1 MRLKSFTT
9 YGFKSFADKTEL
21 TFDKGIT
28 AVVGPNGSGKSN
40 ISDAIRWVLGEQSA
54 KYLRGSK
61 MEDVIFNGS
70 AKRRALGMAE
80 VTLNF
85 DNSDHSLPLDFA
97 EVSLTR
103 RLYRSGDGEYAINKK
118 KCRLKDIITL
128 LADTGLGKG
137 SMSII
142 GQNRIDEILNSRPE
156 ERRALF
162 EEAAGIAKY
171 RLRKKEATS
180 RLDEATNNLTRINDI
195 KAEVDS
201 QVGPLEIAAE
211 KTRKFNA
218 LSKEQRSC
226 RIAVLVRKIDGLA
239 AHQQELADK
248 KKIVSD
254 EYAERL
260 AKQTAKQGEFTKVQN
275 DLDELARAYNALQE
289 EISDKQTEAER
300 LKGEQNVLDERANQ
314 STQSKEKVLKKN
326 EELNL
331 KAQEMEKTIKA
342 LTAEFD
348 AADKKRLAKDLAVKE
363 LEKKANELAQALAN
377 LEAERD
383 SASTEAFED
392 MQKLTNARNDLR
404 ELEQKQDLRARKRES
419 LKQKIEEA
427 EALCTSLNE
436 AYQKKLDE
444 QAEVEEKGRSFVDSK
459 NKIEAQLK
467 NINAE
472 LVEIRTKHQELQKS
486 LSAAEAKENALSKL
500 QASYEGFG
508 FGIKNILKAKEAW
521 SKNIIGVVA
530 ELIKVDNKFVT
541 AIETALGEGAQ
552 NIVARDAETAK
563 SGIAFL
569 KQTNGGRATF
579 LPLDTV
585 QKRIPSKEEEAL
597 TKLPGVLGFAADLIK
612 FEPEAE
618 SAIRFL
624 LGRVLVAN
632 DIDAAHRAALKGKFK
647 LRVVTLEGDTVNAGG
662 SFSGGSKKHRDGYL
676 SRNVEIEKA
685 RSEAKKLH
693 GLYLEAQEAL
703 EEKEEAA
710 EGLNKKISAL
720 NESINQER
728 IRFGELKVELTR
740 IEENKTRENENLELL
755 VDERSEISNAY
766 LADREK
772 LKALRTNVSE
782 MESASDEGRAKRE
795 EIAQK
800 LRNTNTELTVN
811 NNELTDAKVELEN
824 ATSTAKFAEE
834 RLKNFDA
841 DILDVQ
847 GEIKANEEEAQ
858 RLDNLVAQ
866 CALDKAA
873 LEEKR
878 MEILAELNQNIS
890 GKTKYNEERES
901 LIASQALVQ
910 ADLNKIN
917 VSVNESER
925 KLQQFEIDAA
935 KLTAD
940 YENATTQLEEDYSLD
955 VFGARLEID
964 PASSEKTDD
973 ELKEQDRHI
982 TLRIAHL
989 GPINPA
995 AIEEYEAVKE
1005 RSEFLNKQ
1013 YNDLCKAKNDLEL
1026 VIGEINS
1033 GMTKRFNE
1041 AFKKINLHF
1050 ANCYAKLFDGGTA
1063 VLKLSDPDDVLNS
1076 GIEIEAQ
1083 PPGKK
1088 LGSLYL
1094 LSGGERSLTVIALL
1108 FALLSYQPSPFC
1120 ILDEIDAALDDANII
1135 RFSNFLKNYSLN
1147 TQFIVITHRKGTM
1160 ERADIMYGV
1169 TMEESG
1175 VSKLLSVKINEKE
1188 NA

>member
-1 MRLKSFTT
+1 M
-9 YGFKSFADKTEL
+9 
-21 TFDKGIT
+21 
-28 AVVGPNGSGKSN
+28 
-40 ISDAIRWVLGEQSA
+40 
-54 KYLRGSK
+54 
-61 MEDVIFNGS
+61 
-70 AKRRALGMAE
+70 
-80 VTLNF
+80 
-85 DNSDHSLPLDFA
+85 
-97 EVSLTR
+97 
-103 RLYRSGDGEYAINKK
+103 
-118 KCRLKDIITL
+118 
-128 LADTGLGKG
+128 
-137 SMSII
+137 
-142 GQNRIDEILNSRPE
+142 
-156 ERRALF
+156 
-162 EEAAGIAKY
+162 
-171 RLRKKEATS
+171 
-180 RLDEATNNLTRINDI
+180 
-195 KAEVDS
+195 
-201 QVGPLEIAAE
+201 
-211 KTRKFNA
+211 
-218 LSKEQRSC
+218 
-226 RIAVLVRKIDGLA
+226 
-239 AHQQELADK
+239 
-248 KKIVSD
+248 
-254 EYAERL
+254 
-260 AKQTAKQGEFTKVQN
+260 
-275 DLDELARAYNALQE
+275 
-289 EISDKQTEAER
+289 
-300 LKGEQNVLDERANQ
+300 
-314 STQSKEKVLKKN
+314 
-326 EELNL
+326 
-331 KAQEMEKTIKA
+331 
-342 LTAEFD
+342 
-348 AADKKRLAKDLAVKE
+348 
-363 LEKKANELAQALAN
+363 
-377 LEAERD
+377 
-383 SASTEAFED
+383 
-392 MQKLTNARNDLR
+392 
-404 ELEQKQDLRARKRES
+404 
-419 LKQKIEEA
+419 
-427 EALCTSLNE
+427 
-436 AYQKKLDE
+436 DE

-459 NKIEAQLK
+459 NKIDAQLK

-710 EGLNKKISAL
+710 EGLSKKITAL

-740 IEENKTRENENLELL
+740 IEENKQRENENLELL
-755 VDERSEISNAY
+755 VDERSEISNSY

-772 LKALRTNVSE
+772 LKALRKTVSE

-890 GKTKYNEERES
+890 GKTKYNEEREG

>member
-1 MRLKSFTT
+1 M
-9 YGFKSFADKTEL
+9 
-21 TFDKGIT
+21 
-28 AVVGPNGSGKSN
+28 
-40 ISDAIRWVLGEQSA
+40 
-54 KYLRGSK
+54 
-61 MEDVIFNGS
+61 
-70 AKRRALGMAE
+70 
-80 VTLNF
+80 
-85 DNSDHSLPLDFA
+85 
-97 EVSLTR
+97 
-103 RLYRSGDGEYAINKK
+103 
-118 KCRLKDIITL
+118 
-128 LADTGLGKG
+128 
-137 SMSII
+137 
-142 GQNRIDEILNSRPE
+142 
-156 ERRALF
+156 
-162 EEAAGIAKY
+162 
-171 RLRKKEATS
+171 
-180 RLDEATNNLTRINDI
+180 
-195 KAEVDS
+195 
-201 QVGPLEIAAE
+201 
-211 KTRKFNA
+211 
-218 LSKEQRSC
+218 
-226 RIAVLVRKIDGLA
+226 
-239 AHQQELADK
+239 
-248 KKIVSD
+248 
-254 EYAERL
+254 
-260 AKQTAKQGEFTKVQN
+260 
-275 DLDELARAYNALQE
+275 
-289 EISDKQTEAER
+289 
-300 LKGEQNVLDERANQ
+300 
-314 STQSKEKVLKKN
+314 
-326 EELNL
+326 
-331 KAQEMEKTIKA
+331 
-342 LTAEFD
+342 
-348 AADKKRLAKDLAVKE
+348 
-363 LEKKANELAQALAN
+363 
-377 LEAERD
+377 
-383 SASTEAFED
+383 
-392 MQKLTNARNDLR
+392 
-404 ELEQKQDLRARKRES
+404 
-419 LKQKIEEA
+419 
-427 EALCTSLNE
+427 
-436 AYQKKLDE
+436 
-444 QAEVEEKGRSFVDSK
+444 
-459 NKIEAQLK
+459 
-467 NINAE
+467 
-472 LVEIRTKHQELQKS
+472 
-486 LSAAEAKENALSKL
+486 
-500 QASYEGFG
+500 
-508 FGIKNILKAKEAW
+508 
-521 SKNIIGVVA
+521 
-530 ELIKVDNKFVT
+530 
-541 AIETALGEGAQ
+541 
-552 NIVARDAETAK
+552 
-563 SGIAFL
+563 
-569 KQTNGGRATF
+569 
-579 LPLDTV
+579 
-585 QKRIPSKEEEAL
+585 
-597 TKLPGVLGFAADLIK
+597 
-612 FEPEAE
+612 
-618 SAIRFL
+618 
-624 LGRVLVAN
+624 
-632 DIDAAHRAALKGKFK
+632 
-647 LRVVTLEGDTVNAGG
+647 
-662 SFSGGSKKHRDGYL
+662 
-676 SRNVEIEKA
+676 
-685 RSEAKKLH
+685 
-693 GLYLEAQEAL
+693 
-703 EEKEEAA
+703 
-710 EGLNKKISAL
+710 
-720 NESINQER
+720 
-728 IRFGELKVELTR
+728 
-740 IEENKTRENENLELL
+740 

-772 LKALRTNVSE
+772 LKALRKTVSE

-824 ATSTAKFAEE
+824 ATSTAKFSEE

-890 GKTKYNEERES
+890 GKTKYNEEREG

-910 ADLNKIN
+910 AELNKIN